1 LTNITPSLIINEV
14 VTDLAAVRVTVRV
27 AVDPATAFDVFT
39 TEIDEWYR
47 KGATVLTRAPRGSTL
62 RFEPCVGG
70 RLLEVRD
77 DGRPPVERGRITIW
91 EPGQRLLFV
100 DRREA
105 EVEIWFNP
113 FERGTRVVLEHRGL
127 DKLPPDAALKASQY
141 SWRKLVDYFEQHME
155 DRR

>member
-1 LTNITPSLIINEV
+1 MS
-14 VTDLAAVRVTVRV
+14 DLAAVRVTVRV
-27 AVDPATAFDVFT
+27 AVDPLTAFDVFT
-39 TEIDEWYR
+39 TEIEQWYR
-47 KGATVLTRAPRGSTL
+47 KGAAVFTRAPRGSTL
-62 RFEPCVGG
+62 RFEPGVGG

-77 DGRPPVERGRITIW
+77 DGRAPVERGRITIW

-127 DKLPPDAALKASQY
+127 DKLPPDAAAAASKY
-141 SWRKLVDYFEQHME
+141 SWRKLADFFAQHME
-155 DRR
+155 DPR